1 MKMPFWEAQESLTVL
16 QWMLRA
22 AVMFWWLLFMT
33 KLMGQRQIGRLTVF
47 DFIVAF
53 TVGGTAAGVLNNTRN
68 GLVGAITTIGTLAA
82 LDIAVSFLALK
93 NAKMRRVLQDEPLV
107 LVQNGRIIEDM
118 LRKARFNL
126 DDLLLELRQKN
137 IPNLHNVEFA
147 ILESNGKLSVIPKSQ
162 ARPLQPSDLQIPTNY
177 EGMPTVLIEDGNII
191 EDNLHRIN
199 LDKTWLLDQ
208 LRQQNIDNPGSVL
221 VAMLDTLGKLYISKK
236 NEKFIH

>member
-1 MKMPFWEAQESLTVL
+1 MPFWEAQESLTVL